1 MGIVIK
7 ILLIS
12 YIYIVSNGL
21 VNRQIADYSLNSSK
35 WPLLLHALILCRRNP
50 IAWVFSVFIF
60 FSFGHVYLVN
70 KKPYQDRYKLA
81 IILSTYVYIRTMAS
95 KIGRVQQTLCLF
107 GWTLW
112 NAFMVLFLHWNLN
125 WNNCSYMKTILFN
138 LLSNKIIQ
146 YYRRLDKHFV
156 GIICYWTIHI

>member
-35 WPLLLHALILCRRNP
+35 WPLLLHALILCRRNS

-60 FSFGHVYLVN
+60 FSFGLVYLVN
-70 KKPYQDRYKLA
+70 KKPYQDRYKNF
-81 IILSTYVYIRTMAS
+81 VYICIYTDHGEQNWKSSANSLLIWMNS
-95 KIGRVQQTLCLF
+95 MKCVYGTFFYIEI
-107 GWTLW
+107 WIEII
-112 NAFMVLFLHWNLN
+112 VLIWRQ
-125 WNNCSYMKTILFN
+125 SYSIFCRIK
-138 LLSNKIIQ
+138 
-146 YYRRLDKHFV
+146 
-156 GIICYWTIHI
+156 

>member
-70 KKPYQDRYKLA
+70 KKPYQDRYKLSIYNK

-112 NAFMVLFLHWNLN
+112 NVFIVLFFTLKFEL
-125 WNNCSYMKTILFN
+125 K
-138 LLSNKIIQ
+138 
-146 YYRRLDKHFV
+146 
-156 GIICYWTIHI
+156 

>member
-1 MGIVIK
+1 MVSLTGKSLITRWIPLNDHCFYLLSFSAAE
-7 ILLIS
+7 ILLHGFLAFLS
-12 YIYIVSNGL
+12 FFRS
-21 VNRQIADYSLNSSK
+21 DY
-35 WPLLLHALILCRRNP
+35 
-50 IAWVFSVFIF
+50 
-60 FSFGHVYLVN
+60 

-81 IILSTYVYIRTMAS
+81 IILSTYVYIRTMTS